1 MGKAFPNRW
10 AEALSSAVSL
20 PELALLREKSLGTT
34 PWDHRGPSVRVSAG
48 HPEKVAPQSWQRSS
62 CGFHEGPEDLALHRR
77 GPWRPSPA
85 LGCSPT
91 PGGH

>member
-48 HPEKVAPQSWQRSS
+48 HPEKVAP
-62 CGFHEGPEDLALHRR
+62 PELAEIQLWLPR
-77 GPWRPSPA
+77 GA
-85 LGCSPT
+85 
-91 PGGH
+91 